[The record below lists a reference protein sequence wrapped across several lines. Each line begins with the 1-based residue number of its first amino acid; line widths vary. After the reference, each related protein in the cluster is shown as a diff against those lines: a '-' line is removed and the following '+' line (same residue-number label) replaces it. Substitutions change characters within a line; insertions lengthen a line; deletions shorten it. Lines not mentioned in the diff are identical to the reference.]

1 MAKLDWSQ
9 CPGVESVRGNRS
21 GAAVF
26 RNTRIPVAVVF
37 DNLELGASISD
48 IMDWYHLSQ
57 EQVDAVIRFR
67 DSKA

>member
-1 MAKLDWSQ
+1 MARIDWSQ
-9 CPGVESVRGNRS
+9 CPGVESARGKRD

-26 RNTRIPVAVVF
+26 RDTRTPVAVVF
-37 DNLELGASISD
+37 DNLELGASIED

-57 EQVDAVIRFR
+57 EQVEAVIKFR